1 MPRLLPDR
9 VSQATLVF
17 ALAMVCY
24 TANGRTIGSGDTLPA
39 RYLPFAILHR
49 GTFHLD
55 DYPFLYR
62 GKAYWV
68 RRVGDH
74 YVSFYPVGAAIAALP
89 WYVPAIAA
97 GAQAGERRSE
107 DLEKLAAAGIVALSV
122 AALFAALRRVT
133 SRRGALWITVA
144 YALGTSSLSVSSQ
157 GLWQHGPSQLAFSLA
172 LLFLVRARQGDAH
185 WAGLAGLPLAFAV
198 ICRQTNLAIS
208 LPLACYVAL
217 VHRRQLLL
225 FAAAAAPPVAF
236 QLWYN
241 VNYLGDPFWT
251 QISLDAFHW
260 RGRVRNTLPG
270 LLVSP
275 SRGLFVYS
283 PVFAFSLVGIA
294 LACRRGGDGLVR
306 AIALG
311 WLLVLGVYSRWWVWW
326 GGACY
331 GPRMLADL
339 TPLLAYAI
347 HPSVG
352 LLERVRAWRLVFAA
366 ALLWS
371 VLAHSTGAYWYDG
384 AWDGKLVGPDA
395 GLYTRLW
402 SWHDNPLLNS
412 FREVSTNAL
421 SAFASSPASPDL
433 ARERALAAEIAA
445 SPDEDR
451 PLLALRDLRAASG
464 AAEDAAR
471 IEALRRSRFTPE
483 HRLDWEFEDE
493 LVLLG
498 IDWRAV
504 DARHIEVTFYWRAE
518 RQLSEQ
524 YAAFATW
531 SRAECGEK
539 QDRILGSPGH
549 PTTHWV
555 AGQTFKQRHRLA
567 VPEAAGDCAL
577 RVGVWSPRQRSRLY
591 IRHWPVWK
599 SSGDLL
605 HVSAGRIEVVASGRD
620 SLLVGP

>member
-1 MPRLLPDR
+1 M
-9 VSQATLVF
+9 
-17 ALAMVCY
+17 
-24 TANGRTIGSGDTLPA
+24 
-39 RYLPFAILHR
+39 
-49 GTFHLD
+49 
-55 DYPFLYR
+55 
-62 GKAYWV
+62 
-68 RRVGDH
+68 
-74 YVSFYPVGAAIAALP
+74 
-89 WYVPAIAA
+89 
-97 GAQAGERRSE
+97 
-107 DLEKLAAAGIVALSV
+107 
-122 AALFAALRRVT
+122 
-133 SRRGALWITVA
+133 
-144 YALGTSSLSVSSQ
+144 
-157 GLWQHGPSQLAFSLA
+157 
-172 LLFLVRARQGDAH
+172 
-185 WAGLAGLPLAFAV
+185 
-198 ICRQTNLAIS
+198 S
-208 LPLACYVAL
+208 LPVAGYLAL

-225 FAAAAAPPVAF
+225 FAAAAAAPVAF

-251 QISLDAFHW
+251 QISLDAHHW
-260 RGRVRNTLPG
+260 RGRLRNTLPG
-270 LLVSP
+270 LLASP

-283 PVFAFSLVGIA
+283 PIFAFSLVGIA
-294 LACRRGGDGLVR
+294 LACRRGGDGIVR

-311 WLLVLGVYSRWWVWW
+311 WVLVLAVYSRWWEWW

-339 TPLLAYAI
+339 APVLAFAI
-347 HPSVG
+347 HPCVP
-352 LLERVRAWRLVFAA
+352 LLERVRAWRLAFAV
-366 ALLWS
+366 ALGWS
-371 VLAHSTGAYWYDG
+371 VCAHAAGAYWYNG
-384 AWDGKLVGPDA
+384 AWDGRLSQPNS
-395 GLYTRLW
+395 GLYATLW
-402 SWHDNPLLNS
+402 SWRDNPLLNS
-412 FREVSTNAL
+412 FREVSANGFAAIARSLAL
-421 SAFASSPASPDL
+421 PDL
-433 ARERALAAEIAA
+433 ARERALRAEIQT
-445 SPDEDR
+445 SSDEDR
-451 PLLALRDLRAASG
+451 PLLVLRDLYAATG

-471 IEALRRSRFTPE
+471 IETLRRSRFTPA